1 MSDEM
6 KTEKFECSEI
16 EGSWRSEINER
27 TISMKNDS
35 PSIGADEKIG

>member
-6 KTEKFECSEI
+6 KTEKSECCEI
-16 EGSWRSEINER
+16 EGSWRYEINER
-27 TISMKNDS
+27 MISMKDDL